1 VKLTSFNIEVIMYVP
16 FCKCSDP
23 VEMVVNSVESDA
35 DLVNAIELSDCAVDA
50 YEAEVAD
57 TE

>member
-1 VKLTSFNIEVIMYVP
+1 MYVP